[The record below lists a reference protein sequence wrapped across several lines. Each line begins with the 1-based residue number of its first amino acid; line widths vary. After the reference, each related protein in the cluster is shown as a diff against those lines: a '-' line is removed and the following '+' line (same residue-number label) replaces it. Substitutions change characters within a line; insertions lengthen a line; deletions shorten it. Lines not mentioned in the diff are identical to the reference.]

1 MQLLHSVSVFP
12 SQCRNTMTFFLLE
25 NGQRY
30 PHKSKREFYN
40 ICRIHRPL
48 PPPALLPP
56 IAQKRS
62 WTPTGQF
69 AMPPPMKDFLPA
81 DFFWR
86 NTESPV
92 KPFSLHEKPYHK
104 SGFQKMSRIPHAL
117 KEAAF
122 FWRVPESQGEV
133 FVRFLCM
140 PLSAVLWL
148 PGGERSYPLFHGSNL

>member
-1 MQLLHSVSVFP
+1 
-12 SQCRNTMTFFLLE
+12 
-25 NGQRY
+25 
-30 PHKSKREFYN
+30 
-40 ICRIHRPL
+40 
-48 PPPALLPP
+48 
-56 IAQKRS
+56 
-62 WTPTGQF
+62 
-69 AMPPPMKDFLPA
+69 MKDFLPA

-86 NTESPV
+86 NIESPV

-140 PLSAVLWL
+140 PDKLIAARGEFSLSNRGR
-148 PGGERSYPLFHGSNL
+148 GGEDPEALAARKAVWEKNS